1 MQYIFMTMKLF
12 LLNFMIVCALCFES
26 VSNPSLSLSNNNNRF
41 EIEWDS
47 SVNQNY
53 RVLTSSNLFFGFDS
67 TNTVQATPP
76 LNRWYSDT
84 ESDSLF
90 YKLSPLSFTNIPNV
104 EPIASNILA
113 NSYFNTDLDSWNFN
127 AASSAN
133 ALSSWDNGELFLD
146 ITNGGSQQQHV
157 FVRQTGLTI
166 ENGKTYTLN
175 FDIRSAANRNFHVYV
190 QSSADWTLK
199 YLNGS
204 SISISPTTSSLSYT
218 FTMTDPT
225 DDSARLHFG
234 FGGNDENVWL
244 DNVTLSVQ
252 TSEGDTGDLRVI
264 ARERNR
270 RLHRGNNFMA
280 AKAIQ
285 GHGQLEDYELLN
297 EHHFSHCRIG
307 YKLDE
312 RVSISNG
319 YLVPASDMQNLRNM
333 VDWCKQ
339 IGLIAVVD
347 PVHNWMADD
356 SSDTFSSS
364 TDSTAW
370 ADDLLKLSNIWVQV
384 AEEFATDSVNQVYFE
399 IVNEPRDNNSHY
411 HNVAELTQT
420 GLNAIRSITGNETRT
435 VIICGDG
442 FSTRQALIDEFD
454 NNRIPV
460 DDPYLIGTFHY
471 YDPFS
476 FTKQG
481 ANDPGSGKIPG
492 TTWGT
497 SNDFLQVETHFDAV
511 VSANLEWANRN
522 NTQPLPV
529 YMGEFGVDNEA
540 DNHHT
545 DRKKWLSWIRMQA
558 EKRDFSWAH
567 WNMYQNTATAKGMG
581 PWSWQY
587 YTSNANQKLPR
598 YFDADPVEALVGRY
612 EFEDGSRG
620 GNVQNANQYA
630 GYSGTSYASYPT
642 NLGWGVFAQI
652 DDIFIPKDDTY
663 KIKILYSSEQE
674 RTLRVVSRESNN
686 GNQTGLIAQ
695 QVFPSTGGNSSWNFL
710 EIDMPLNAGESNTL
724 RVIALEEQGVQ
735 LDWIHVTQ

>member
-1 MQYIFMTMKLF
+1 MRINNIYLIILLCIGCLMTIYTYAT
-12 LLNFMIVCALCFES
+12 LNITNKVDRIEVYWS
-26 VSNPSLSLSNNNNRF
+26 SL
-41 EIEWDS
+41 
-47 SVNQNY
+47 VNQSYDVLVTTNLTEGV
-53 RVLTSSNLFFGFDS
+53 VLTNK
-67 TNTVQATPP
+67 VQATPP
-76 LNRWYSDT
+76 ENDWYIDIEGGSVFYQLT
-84 ESDSLF
+84 DSSL
-90 YKLSPLSFTNIPNV
+90 TNIPGTS
-104 EPIASNILA
+104 PTFSNILT
-113 NSYFNTDLDSWNFN
+113 NSSMDSDIAGWNFN
-127 AASSAN
+127 ANAN
-133 ALSSWDNGELFLD
+133 NAEGSYSWSNGELLVD
-146 ITNGGSQQQHV
+146 ITDGGSQQQHI
-157 FVRQTGLTI
+157 FVRQIGLSL
-166 ENGKTYTLN
+166 ENGRTYTLT
-175 FDIRSAANRNFHVYV
+175 FDIRSDVSRTFSVFV
-190 QSSADWTLK
+190 QNQADFTLK
-199 YLNGS
+199 YLDENG
-204 SISISPTTSSLSYT
+204 ISIGTQASSLSYT
-218 FTMTDPT
+218 FTMDLPS
-225 DDSARLHFG
+225 DADARIHFG
-234 FGGNDENVWL
+234 FGGNNGNIWL
-244 DNVTLSVQ
+244 DNIDLSLHVD
-252 TSEGDTGDLRVI
+252 EGTPGDMRVI
-264 ARERNR
+264 ARERNQ

-280 AKAIQ
+280 AKAVQ
-285 GHGQLEDYELLN
+285 GHGRLEDYELLN

-339 IGLIAVVD
+339 MGLIAVVD

-356 SSDTFSSS
+356 SGDTFSSS
-364 TDSTAW
+364 TNSVAW
-370 ADDLLKLSNIWVQV
+370 TEDLLKLSNIWVQV

-420 GLNAIRSITGNETRT
+420 GLSAIRSISGNETRT

-442 FSTRQALIDEFD
+442 FSTRQALIDEFN
-454 NNRIPV
+454 NNRIPL

-471 YDPFS
+471 YDPFT

-481 ANDPGSGKIPG
+481 ANDPASGKIPG
-492 TTWGT
+492 GTWGT
-497 SNDFLQVETHFDAV
+497 TNEFLKVETDFDAV
-511 VSANLEWANRN
+511 VSANEAWAIRN
-522 NTQPLPV
+522 NTQPLPI

-587 YTSNANQKLPR
+587 YTSNANQQLPR

-620 GNVQNANQYA
+620 GNVQNTNQYA

-663 KIKILYSSEQE
+663 KIKILYSSEQD

-724 RVIALEEQGVQ
+724 RVIAFEEQGVQ

>member
-1 MQYIFMTMKLF
+1 MRINNIYLIILLCIGCLMTIYTYAT
-12 LLNFMIVCALCFES
+12 LNITNKVDRIEVYWS
-26 VSNPSLSLSNNNNRF
+26 SL
-41 EIEWDS
+41 
-47 SVNQNY
+47 VNQSYDVLVTTNLTEGV
-53 RVLTSSNLFFGFDS
+53 VLTNK
-67 TNTVQATPP
+67 VQATPP
-76 LNRWYSDT
+76 ENDWYIDIEGGSVFYQLT
-84 ESDSLF
+84 DSSL
-90 YKLSPLSFTNIPNV
+90 TNIPGTS
-104 EPIASNILA
+104 PTFSNILT
-113 NSYFNTDLDSWNFN
+113 NSSMDSDIAGWNFN
-127 AASSAN
+127 ANAN
-133 ALSSWDNGELFLD
+133 NAEGSYSWSNGELLVD
-146 ITNGGSQQQHV
+146 ITDGGSQQQHI
-157 FVRQTGLTI
+157 FVRQIGLSL
-166 ENGKTYTLN
+166 ENGRTYTLT
-175 FDIRSAANRNFHVYV
+175 FDIRSDVSRTFSVFV
-190 QSSADWTLK
+190 QNQADFTLK
-199 YLNGS
+199 YLDENG
-204 SISISPTTSSLSYT
+204 ISIGTQSSSLSYT
-218 FTMTDPT
+218 FTMDLPS
-225 DDSARLHFG
+225 DADARIHFG
-234 FGGNDENVWL
+234 FGGNNGNIWL
-244 DNVTLSVQ
+244 DNIDLSLHVD
-252 TSEGDTGDLRVI
+252 EGTPGDMRVI
-264 ARERNR
+264 ARERNQ

-280 AKAIQ
+280 AKALQ
-285 GHGQLEDYELLN
+285 GHGRLEDYELLN

-339 IGLIAVVD
+339 MGLIAVVD

-356 SSDTFSSS
+356 SGDTFSSS
-364 TDSTAW
+364 TNSVAW
-370 ADDLLKLSNIWVQV
+370 TEDLLKLSNIWVQV

-420 GLNAIRSITGNETRT
+420 GLSAIRSISGNETRT

-442 FSTRQALIDEFD
+442 FSTRQALIDEFN
-454 NNRIPV
+454 NNRIPL

-471 YDPFS
+471 YDPFT

-481 ANDPGSGKIPG
+481 ANDPASGKIPG
-492 TTWGT
+492 GTWGT
-497 SNDFLQVETHFDAV
+497 TNEFLKVETDFDAV
-511 VSANLEWANRN
+511 VSANEAWAIRN
-522 NTQPLPV
+522 NTQPLPI

-587 YTSNANQKLPR
+587 YTSNANQQLPR

-620 GNVQNANQYA
+620 GNVQNTNQYA

-663 KIKILYSSEQE
+663 KIKILYSSEQD

-724 RVIALEEQGVQ
+724 RVIAFEEQGVQ

>member
-1 MQYIFMTMKLF
+1 MKLL
-12 LLNFMIVCALCFES
+12 LLNFVIVFLLCFES

-53 RVLTSSNLFFGFDS
+53 RVLTSSNLVFGFDS

-104 EPIASNILA
+104 EPITSNLLA

-127 AASSAN
+127 AGSSAN

-175 FDIRSAANRNFHVYV
+175 FDIRSAASRNFHVYV

-199 YLNGS
+199 YLNQP

-252 TSEGDTGDLRVI
+252 TSEGDTGDMRVI

-420 GLNAIRSITGNETRT
+420 GLNAIRSIAGNETRT

-481 ANDPGSGKIPG
+481 ANDPSSGKIPG

-522 NTQPLPV
+522 NTQPLPI

-567 WNMYQNTATAKGMG
+567 WNMYQNVATAKGMG

-642 NLGWGVFAQI
+642 NTGWGVFAQV

-663 KIKILYSSEQE
+663 KIKIHYSSDQP
-674 RTLRVVSRESNN
+674 RTLRIVSRDNSN
-686 GNQTGLIAQ
+686 QQSGLVAQ
-695 QVFPSTGGNSSWNFL
+695 QIFPSTGGNSSWSTLDINVPFL
-710 EIDMPLNAGESNTL
+710 AGETNSL
-724 RVIALEEQGVQ
+724 RIIALEDQGVQ

>member
-1 MQYIFMTMKLF
+1 MTIYTYAT
-12 LLNFMIVCALCFES
+12 LNITNKVDRIEVYWS
-26 VSNPSLSLSNNNNRF
+26 SL
-41 EIEWDS
+41 
-47 SVNQNY
+47 VNQSYDVLVTTNLTEGV
-53 RVLTSSNLFFGFDS
+53 VLTNK
-67 TNTVQATPP
+67 VQATPP
-76 LNRWYSDT
+76 ENDWYIDIEGGSVFYQLT
-84 ESDSLF
+84 DSSL
-90 YKLSPLSFTNIPNV
+90 TNIPGTS
-104 EPIASNILA
+104 PSFSNILT
-113 NSYFNTDLDSWNFN
+113 NSSMDSDIAGWNFN
-127 AASSAN
+127 ANAN
-133 ALSSWDNGELFLD
+133 NAEGSYSWSNGELLVD
-146 ITNGGSQQQHV
+146 ITDGGSQQQHI
-157 FVRQTGLTI
+157 FVRQIGLSL
-166 ENGKTYTLN
+166 ENGRTYTLT
-175 FDIRSAANRNFHVYV
+175 FDIRSDVSRTFSVFV
-190 QSSADWTLK
+190 QNQADFTLK
-199 YLNGS
+199 YLDENG
-204 SISISPTTSSLSYT
+204 ISIGTQASSLSYT
-218 FTMTDPT
+218 FTMDLPS
-225 DDSARLHFG
+225 DADARIHFG
-234 FGGNDENVWL
+234 FGGNNGNIWL
-244 DNVTLSVQ
+244 DNIDLSLHVD
-252 TSEGDTGDLRVI
+252 EGTPGDMRVI
-264 ARERNR
+264 ARERNQ

-280 AKAIQ
+280 AKAVQ
-285 GHGQLEDYELLN
+285 GHGRLEDYELLN

-339 IGLIAVVD
+339 MGLIAVVD

-356 SSDTFSSS
+356 SGDTFSSS
-364 TDSTAW
+364 TNSVAW
-370 ADDLLKLSNIWVQV
+370 TEDLLKLSNIWVQV

-420 GLNAIRSITGNETRT
+420 GLSAIRSISGNETRT

-442 FSTRQALIDEFD
+442 FSTRQALIDEFN
-454 NNRIPV
+454 NNRIPL

-471 YDPFS
+471 YDPFT

-481 ANDPGSGKIPG
+481 ANDPASGKIPG
-492 TTWGT
+492 GTWGT
-497 SNDFLQVETHFDAV
+497 TNEFLKVETDFDAV
-511 VSANLEWANRN
+511 VSANEAWAIRN
-522 NTQPLPV
+522 NTQPLPI

-587 YTSNANQKLPR
+587 YTSNANQQLPR

-620 GNVQNANQYA
+620 GNVQNTNQYA

-663 KIKILYSSEQE
+663 KIKILYSSEQD

-724 RVIALEEQGVQ
+724 RVIAFEEQGVQ